1 MKTILCYGDSN
12 TWGYDAVSGE
22 RFPYD
27 IRWTTRLA
35 EFLGT
40 DYRVVDEG
48 LCGRTTVF
56 DDPLTYGLNGLWMV
70 EPIISSHNP
79 IDLVM
84 IMLGTNDCK
93 GYFGVTARNIAE
105 GMRRLVLQ
113 VQFLGIKNILIVTPL
128 NIDPQIYNT
137 DTAAVMGKGCSE
149 KSVLLNDYYKALVNE
164 LHIDHLNAND
174 FTIANTID
182 FMHFDKASQERF
194 ARGVAKKIKT
204 IV

>member
-40 DYRVVDEG
+40 DYRVIDEG

-56 DDPLTYGLNGLWMV
+56 DDPLTYGLNGLWMI

-93 GYFGVTARNIAE
+93 GYFGATARNIAE

-128 NIDPQIYNT
+128 NIDPQSYC
-137 DTAAVMGKGCSE
+137 CS
-149 KSVLLNDYYKALVNE
+149 N
-164 LHIDHLNAND
+164 
-174 FTIANTID
+174 
-182 FMHFDKASQERF
+182 
-194 ARGVAKKIKT
+194 G
-204 IV
+204 